1 MGAGSGSVRV
11 IVEWVGA
18 AHCNCSVKD
27 MREWNRLLMRAVEG
41 CTQAGPQIIND
52 DASENMLSVSVT
64 LETSPFEISRL
75 NLIAVTNISQMLWT
89 LDVSHLEMSS
99 VEGIAFEN
107 IPFVVGT
114 LDVSRLGRKRLK
126 DLTTLN

>member
-1 MGAGSGSVRV
+1 
-11 IVEWVGA
+11 
-18 AHCNCSVKD
+18 
-27 MREWNRLLMRAVEG
+27 MRAVETITVRVHVRWR
-41 CTQAGPQIIND
+41 CFEDWTVKERTQSGPQILND

-89 LDVSHLEMSS
+89 LDVSHLGMSS